1 MTFKTRTF
9 RSATLPGMAAAAM
22 MSLGMLAVTA
32 LDASAA
38 SAACK
43 KLDPNG
49 QDVGGD
55 TNFAL
60 AIRDKKGD
68 VVKKMLA
75 CGAKL
80 DMKTTEGWYPL
91 HTAAYYG
98 PAGMVDLLVSKGADI
113 NARGDYDGWTPLHMA
128 AQQED
133 PAIVKALLKD
143 GADKSIKSSSGK
155 TAAEMATDPAIA
167 ELLKLK

>member
-9 RSATLPGMAAAAM
+9 RSATLPGVAAALM
-22 MSLGMLAVTA
+22 LSLGFIAVTA
-32 LDASAA
+32 PDAGAA
-38 SAACK
+38 SAACE

-49 QDVGGD
+49 QDAGGD

-68 VVKKMLA
+68 IVKKMLA

-98 PAGMVDLLVSKGADI
+98 PASMVDLLVSKGADV
-113 NARGDYDGWTPLHMA
+113 NVRGDYDGWTPLHMA

-133 PAIVKALLKD
+133 PTIVKALLKD
-143 GADKSIKSSSGK
+143 GADKTIKSSSGK
-155 TAAEMATDPAIA
+155 TAAEMATDPTIA
-167 ELLKLK
+167 ALLK

>member
-9 RSATLPGMAAAAM
+9 RSATFPGMAAAAM

-32 LDASAA
+32 SDASAA

-98 PAGMVDLLVSKGADI
+98 PASMIDLLVSKGADV
-113 NARGDYDGWTPLHMA
+113 NVRGDYDGWTPLHMA

-133 PAIVKALLKD
+133 AAIVRTLLKN
-143 GADKSIKSSSGK
+143 GADKTIKSSSGK

-167 ELLKLK
+167 ELLK

>member
-1 MTFKTRTF
+1 MEAMMTFKTRTF
-9 RSATLPGMAAAAM
+9 RSATLPGMAAALM
-22 MSLGMLAVTA
+22 VSLGMFAATASEANAV
-32 LDASAA
+32 

-49 QDVGGD
+49 QDTGGD

-98 PAGMVDLLVSKGADI
+98 PASMIDLLVSKGADV
-113 NARGDYDGWTPLHMA
+113 NVAYGGTTRRCGHRQDAVEEWGRQDH
-128 AQQED
+128 QVVFRQD
-133 PAIVKALLKD
+133 RR
-143 GADKSIKSSSGK
+143 
-155 TAAEMATDPAIA
+155 
-167 ELLKLK
+167 

>member
-1 MTFKTRTF
+1 MTFKALVF
-9 RSATLPGMAAAAM
+9 RGAVLSGIVAAVT
-22 MSLGMLAVTA
+22 MSLGMLVVTA
-32 LDASAA
+32 SDVSAA
-38 SAACK
+38 SAQCK

-49 QDVGGD
+49 KDMGGD

-60 AIRDKKGD
+60 AVRDKKAD
-68 VVKKMLA
+68 VVKQMLA

-98 PAGMVDLLVSKGADI
+98 PADMIDFLVSKGADV

-128 AQQED
+128 SQQDD
-133 PAIVKALLKD
+133 PAVVKALLKD
-143 GADKSIKSSSGK
+143 GADKTIKSASGK

-167 ELLKLK
+167 ALLK

>member
-1 MTFKTRTF
+1 MTIKTLTF
-9 RSATLPGMAAAAM
+9 RGAVLSGIVAAM
-22 MSLGMLAVTA
+22 TMSLGMLAVTA
-32 LDASAA
+32 SDASAA
-38 SAACK
+38 STQCK

-49 QDVGGD
+49 QDAGGD
-55 TNFAL
+55 TNFAI

-98 PAGMVDLLVSKGADI
+98 PADMIDLLVSKGADV

-128 AQQED
+128 SQQDD
-133 PAIVKALLKD
+133 PAVVKALLKD
-143 GADKSIKSSSGK
+143 GADKTIKSASGK
-155 TAAEMATDPAIA
+155 TAAEITTDPAIA
-167 ELLKLK
+167 ALLR

>member
-1 MTFKTRTF
+1 MTFKALIF
-9 RSATLPGMAAAAM
+9 RGVVLSGIVTALTI
-22 MSLGMLAVTA
+22 SLGMLAVTA
-32 LDASAA
+32 SDASAA
-38 SAACK
+38 SAQCK

-49 QDVGGD
+49 QDAGGD

-98 PAGMVDLLVSKGADI
+98 PATMIDLLVSKGADV
-113 NARGDYDGWTPLHMA
+113 NARGNYDGWTPLHMA
-128 AQQED
+128 TQQDD
-133 PAIVKALLKD
+133 PALVQALLKD
-143 GADKSIKSSSGK
+143 GADKTIKSASGK
-155 TAAEMATDPAIA
+155 TAAEMATNPAIA
-167 ELLKLK
+167 ALLK

>member
-1 MTFKTRTF
+1 MTFKAHIF
-9 RSATLPGMAAAAM
+9 RPAALSGMVVAATI
-22 MSLGMLAVTA
+22 GMLAVTA
-32 LDASAA
+32 SGAGAA
-38 SAACK
+38 SAQCK

-55 TNFAL
+55 TNFAI

-98 PAGMVDLLVSKGADI
+98 PADMIDLLVSKGADV
-113 NARGDYDGWTPLHMA
+113 NVRGDFDGWTPLHMA
-128 AQQED
+128 AQQDD
-133 PAIVKALLKD
+133 PAVVKALLKD
-143 GADKSIKSSSGK
+143 GADKTIKSASGK

-167 ELLKLK
+167 ALLR

>member
-1 MTFKTRTF
+1 MTFKARIF
-9 RSATLPGMAAAAM
+9 RPAALSGMVAAVTI
-22 MSLGMLAVTA
+22 GMLAVTA
-32 LDASAA
+32 SGAGAA
-38 SAACK
+38 SAQCK

-55 TNFAL
+55 TNFAI

-80 DMKTTEGWYPL
+80 DLKTTEGWYPL

-98 PAGMVDLLVSKGADI
+98 PAGMIDLLVSKGADV
-113 NARGDYDGWTPLHMA
+113 NVRGDYDGWTPLHMA
-128 AQQED
+128 AQQDD
-133 PAIVKALLKD
+133 PAVVKALLKD
-143 GADKSIKSSSGK
+143 GADKTIKSSSGK

-167 ELLKLK
+167 ALLK